1 MGSHAEVET
10 TVDTGPR
17 LGTRPV
23 LLGKE
28 GAREAGLIQR
38 LTHIMEDLTGSACNT
53 HRSWDKVFPLAVKS
67 SEALGTRF

>member
-1 MGSHAEVET
+1 M
-10 TVDTGPR
+10 
-17 LGTRPV
+17 